1 MVEKHFAFQNKFRS
15 DAARPETR
23 VKFLRHLAS
32 ERNIDTVAYDRS
44 PHRDNMSTVKR
55 RRGESLHLELPK
67 DGGEDKPPTE
77 ALFLI
82 QFDARKG

>member
-1 MVEKHFAFQNKFRS
+1 MHFKINLGLMRRGPRLEGSVSVILHPTKHYCN
-15 DAARPETR
+15 
-23 VKFLRHLAS
+23 
-32 ERNIDTVAYDRS
+32 NIDAVAYDS
-44 PHRDNMSTVKR
+44 FLHRDNMSTVKR

-67 DGGEDKPPTE
+67 DGREEKPPIE